1 MQSNIKHVGD
11 ETSQTTN
18 ILLPLNQTSVELV
31 QHSLVGLERG
41 VEGEWGGEGGG
52 RGGGEGCNG
61 DMPGPSGNV
70 K

>member
-52 RGGGEGCNG
+52 DGAEGRVAMGTCLG
-61 DMPGPSGNV
+61 RLGM
-70 K
+70 